1 MSKRQQKQRKISSSP
16 FLICAAPIFVNLDD
30 KERVEQ
36 AAMAFNDDLVSAEV
50 ADDTF
55 WKPFLAARN
64 SFDKMATAIAE
75 EHGWGLSDAR
85 RMLAV
90 AMGVY
95 MDRWA
100 PELTANLIQSTEDD
114 RLLQWC
120 VSQLA
125 RFATWKDGPY
135 EIGALKLIE
144 SAESYV
150 RSYRYGKEE
159 GNRSLLYSEDWPTN
173 VQLFLDEMNTDRQN
187 IALEGGVLDDFT
199 QYAIE
204 AYGRPTLREVRT
216 GIYMV
221 DPEAS
226 SFMMIGSAGPE
237 LTYLAWSGPLIGQDE
252 ESPDPMQYVTMPYLA
267 WATRIFAY
275 GYVMDKLIKYAGA
288 SGGQYVTEKGLKAVL
303 RKGYIRAREV
313 LKEALITYPP
323 PILSIR

>member
-16 FLICAAPIFVNLDD
+16 FLVCAAPIFVNLDD

-36 AAMAFNDDLVSAEV
+36 AAKAFNGDLVSAEA

-64 SFDKMATAIAE
+64 SFDKMANAIAE
-75 EHGWGLSDAR
+75 EQGWGLDDSR

-90 AMGVY
+90 AMGAY
-95 MDRWA
+95 MDSVA
-100 PELTANLIQSTEDD
+100 PESASYLIQSTEDD

-159 GNRSLLYSEDWPTN
+159 GNRSLLYSEDWPTK
-173 VQLFLDEMNTDRQN
+173 VQLFLDNMSMDRQTT
-187 IALEGGVLDDFT
+187 ALVGGTLDDFS

-204 AYGRPTLREVRT
+204 AYGRPYLREVRT
-216 GIYMV
+216 GIFPF

-226 SFMMIGSAGPE
+226 SFMMIGSTGPE